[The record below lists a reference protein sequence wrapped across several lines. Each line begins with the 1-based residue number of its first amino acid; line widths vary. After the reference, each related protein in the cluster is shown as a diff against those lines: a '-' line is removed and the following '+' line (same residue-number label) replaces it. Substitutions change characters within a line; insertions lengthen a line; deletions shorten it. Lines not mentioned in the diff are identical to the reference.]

1 MAWLTSESRR
11 GRRARP
17 SWKQAEYATLK
28 QTFEDAKIAHSLG
41 IDGIVVSNHGG
52 RQLDQSISTIK
63 ALTRIKQVVPESFPL
78 ILDGG
83 VRRGSDVIKAICLG
97 ASACMFGRPWMY
109 GLALDGKNGVN
120 LCLEILKSEI
130 DIALGLLGVSDINDL
145 NHNYLSRVSD

>member
-1 MAWLTSESRR
+1 MIKGILST
-11 GRRARP
+11 
-17 SWKQAEYATLK
+17 
-28 QTFEDAKIAHSLG
+28 EDAKIAHSLG

-109 GLALDGKNGVN
+109 GLAFDGKNGVN